1 MEDASTEVPLARRPS
16 AESLNAAARARG
28 VRRVLL
34 LTLGLNALVAALK
47 LAFGSLTHTL
57 SLQADGFHSL
67 TDGGNNV
74 LGLLGIWW
82 STRPPDSK
90 HPYGHEKMEVLAAS
104 AIGASLILVAWGL
117 VGGAIDRLR
126 HGAAEMPELNWG
138 TVAVLLG
145 TLVIN
150 VGVARYEA
158 RAARQLESTL
168 LASDAAHTLSDV
180 LVTLGV
186 LITVIVVQLGYP
198 WVDSLA
204 TCAIA
209 VFILVTGVQVISHN
223 VDYLMD
229 SAQVDEAKIRA
240 IVCRVPGIASAHK
253 VRTRGTPGM
262 IRIDLHIQIAPHL
275 NVRHAHEVTHWAI
288 DALKREVSGVR
299 DVIVHTEPA
308 AEGIAYPEL
317 PDRMQNCMQAEAPRS

>member
-1 MEDASTEVPLARRPS
+1 
-16 AESLNAAARARG
+16 

-47 LAFGSLTHTL
+47 LAYGRLTHTL
-57 SLQADGFHSL
+57 SLEADGFHSL

-126 HGAAEMPELNWG
+126 HGAETPELNWG
-138 TVAVLLG
+138 TVVVLLG
-145 TLVIN
+145 TLAIN
-150 VGVARYEA
+150 VWVARYEA

-168 LASDAAHTLSDV
+168 LASDATHTLSDV

-186 LITVIVVQLGYP
+186 LVTVIVVQFGYP
-198 WVDSLA
+198 WLDSLA

-229 SAQVDEAKIRA
+229 SAQVDEGKIRD
-240 IVCRVPGIASAHK
+240 IVVRVPGIASAHK

-275 NVRHAHEVTHWAI
+275 NVRDAHEVTHWAI

-299 DVIVHTEPA
+299 DVVVHTEPA
-308 AEGIAYPEL
+308 AEGVPYPEL
-317 PDRMQNCMQAEAPRS
+317 PDRMRAETPR

>member
-1 MEDASTEVPLARRPS
+1 VDAIAPPPTPE
-16 AESLNAAARARG
+16 ARARG

-34 LTLGLNALVAALK
+34 LTLGLNVLVAALK
-47 LAFGSLTHTL
+47 LAYGRLTHTL
-57 SLQADGFHSL
+57 SLEADGFHSL

-117 VGGAIDRLR
+117 VGDAIDRLR
-126 HGAAEMPELNWG
+126 HGAETPELNWG
-138 TVAVLLG
+138 TVVVLLV
-145 TLVIN
+145 TLAIN
-150 VGVARYEA
+150 LGVARYEA
-158 RAARQLESTL
+158 RAARALESTL

-180 LVTLGV
+180 MVTLGV
-186 LITVIVVQLGYP
+186 LLTVIVVQFGYP
-198 WVDSLA
+198 WVDSAA

-209 VFILVTGVQVISHN
+209 VFILVTGVRVIGSN

-229 SAQVDEAKIRA
+229 SAQVDEAQIRD
-240 IVCRVPGIASAHK
+240 IVGRVPGVASAHK

-299 DVIVHTEPA
+299 DVVVHTEPA
-308 AEGIAYPEL
+308 AEDARYPEL
-317 PDRMQNCMQAEAPRS
+317 PNRMRVGPGPQG

>member
-1 MEDASTEVPLARRPS
+1 
-16 AESLNAAARARG
+16 
-28 VRRVLL
+28 
-34 LTLGLNALVAALK
+34 
-47 LAFGSLTHTL
+47 
-57 SLQADGFHSL
+57 
-67 TDGGNNV
+67 
-74 LGLLGIWW
+74 
-82 STRPPDSK
+82 
-90 HPYGHEKMEVLAAS
+90 
-104 AIGASLILVAWGL
+104 
-117 VGGAIDRLR
+117 
-126 HGAAEMPELNWG
+126 
-138 TVAVLLG
+138 
-145 TLVIN
+145 
-150 VGVARYEA
+150 
-158 RAARQLESTL
+158 
-168 LASDAAHTLSDV
+168 
-180 LVTLGV
+180 
-186 LITVIVVQLGYP
+186 VIVVQLGYP

-229 SAQVDEAKIRA
+229 SAQVDEAEIRA

-308 AEGIAYPEL
+308 AEGVPYPEL
-317 PDRMQNCMQAEAPRS
+317 PDRMQNGMQAEAPRS

>member
-1 MEDASTEVPLARRPS
+1 
-16 AESLNAAARARG
+16 
-28 VRRVLL
+28 
-34 LTLGLNALVAALK
+34 
-47 LAFGSLTHTL
+47 SLTHTL
-57 SLQADGFHSL
+57 WLEADGFHSL
-67 TDGGNNV
+67 TDGGNNI

-145 TLVIN
+145 TLAIN

-168 LASDAAHTLSDV
+168 LASDAADTLSDV

-186 LITVIVVQLGYP
+186 LLTVIVVQFGYP
-198 WVDSLA
+198 WLDSLA

-209 VFILVTGVQVISHN
+209 V
-223 VDYLMD
+223 
-229 SAQVDEAKIRA
+229 
-240 IVCRVPGIASAHK
+240 
-253 VRTRGTPGM
+253 
-262 IRIDLHIQIAPHL
+262 
-275 NVRHAHEVTHWAI
+275 
-288 DALKREVSGVR
+288 
-299 DVIVHTEPA
+299 
-308 AEGIAYPEL
+308 
-317 PDRMQNCMQAEAPRS
+317 

>member
-1 MEDASTEVPLARRPS
+1 MQDVISGE
-16 AESLNAAARARG
+16 ARARG

-34 LTLGLNALVAALK
+34 LTLGLNVAVAALK
-47 LAFGSLTHTL
+47 LAYGRLTHTL
-57 SLQADGFHSL
+57 SLEADGFHSL
-67 TDGGNNV
+67 TDGGNNI

-104 AIGASLILVAWGL
+104 AIGASLILVAWSL

-126 HGAAEMPELNWG
+126 HGAETPELNWG
-138 TVAVLLG
+138 TVVVLLG
-145 TLVIN
+145 TLATNI
-150 VGVARYEA
+150 GVARYEA

-180 LVTLGV
+180 MVTLGV
-186 LITVIVVQLGYP
+186 LGTVIVVQFGYP
-198 WVDSLA
+198 WLDSVA

-209 VFILVTGVQVISHN
+209 GFILFTGVQVISHN
-223 VDYLMD
+223 LNYLMD
-229 SAQVDEAKIRA
+229 SAQVEEGKIRD
-240 IVCRVPGIASAHK
+240 IVSRVPGIASAHK

-288 DALKREVSGVR
+288 DALKREVRGVR
-299 DVIVHTEPA
+299 DVVVHTEPA
-308 AEGIAYPEL
+308 AEGVPYPEL
-317 PDRMQNCMQAEAPRS
+317 PDRMRTETPP